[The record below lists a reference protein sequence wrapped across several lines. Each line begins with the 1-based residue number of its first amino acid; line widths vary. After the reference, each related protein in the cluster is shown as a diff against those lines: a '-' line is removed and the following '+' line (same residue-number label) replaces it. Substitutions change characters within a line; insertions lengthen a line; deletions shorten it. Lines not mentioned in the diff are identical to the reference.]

1 MDDRTRE
8 IPLFTLE
15 GVKDAEI
22 TTHYFD
28 TGDKIGLSLM
38 RFQRAASQDVVVLMH
53 GLTTSTDM
61 FIMPEHYNLV
71 SYLLD
76 RGYEVWTFDWRGS
89 MRHNYDL
96 FPGRFNLDDIAL
108 YDHPAAIR
116 LVRDAVGPERRIH
129 VICHCVGSIT
139 FMMSLFSGLIEGV
152 TSVVSNSV
160 SLTPHVPD
168 WSSFKLSVAPF
179 LMNYILRFPNLNPRW
194 GYLPGPGIPQGKI
207 LSKVI
212 DLFHPECDEP
222 ACHMISFMWGA
233 GRPAAYE
240 HANLTDIT
248 HRRLGDL
255 FGAININYYL
265 HIREMARLGV
275 AVKMHPGDPRYSAL
289 PDNYLDRA
297 AQVTTPVLFITGDHN
312 KVFMD
317 SNIRTYE
324 KLKTLQPV
332 DRNSLRILPGY
343 GHQDPF
349 MGKNNAVDVF
359 PHLVEWIDQ
368 HRAEGRA
375 NELAQRRY
383 HVS

>member
-1 MDDRTRE
+1 MDEHVRE
-8 IPLFTLE
+8 IPIYTLE

-22 TTHYFD
+22 TTHYVT
-28 TGDKIGLSLM
+28 TGDKLGLFLF
-38 RFQRAASQDVVVLMH
+38 RFRRETSKEVVLLLH

-89 MRHNYDL
+89 MRHSYDL

-108 YDHPAAIR
+108 WDHPAAVDC
-116 LVRDAVGPERRIH
+116 VRREIGPEARLH

-139 FMMSLFSGLIEGV
+139 FMMSLFAGLIEGV

-168 WSSFKLSVAPF
+168 WSAFKLAVAPF
-179 LMNYILRFPNLNPRW
+179 FMNWVLRFPNLNPRW
-194 GYLPGPGIPQGKI
+194 GYLPGPGIPQGRI
-207 LSKVI
+207 ISKLV
-212 DLFHPECDEP
+212 DLVHPECDEP

-240 HANLTDIT
+240 HANLDPVT

-255 FGAININYYL
+255 FGAININYYY
-265 HIREMARLGV
+265 HIREMTRGGV
-275 AVKMHPGDPRYSAL
+275 AVKMHPDDPRYARL
-289 PDNYLDRA
+289 PNNYLDGA
-297 AQVTTPVLFITGDHN
+297 AKVTTPILFITGDHN

-317 SNIRTYE
+317 SNVTMYE
-324 KLKTLQPV
+324 TLKKLQPV
-332 DRNSLRILPGY
+332 DRNALRMLPGY

-349 MGKNNAVDVF
+349 MGKNVHEDVF
-359 PHLVEWIDQ
+359 PYLVEWIEK

-375 NELAQRRY
+375 DELADRRY
-383 HVS
+383 LVS

>member
-1 MDDRTRE
+1 MAEHPRE
-8 IPLFTLE
+8 IPLYTLE

-22 TTHYFD
+22 TTHYVT
-28 TGDKIGLSLM
+28 TGDKLGLSLL
-38 RFQRAASQDVVVLMH
+38 RFRREPAGDVVVLMH

-76 RGYEVWTFDWRGS
+76 HGFEVWSFDWRGS

-96 FPGRFNLDDIAL
+96 FPGQFNLDEIAL
-108 YDHPAAIR
+108 YDHPAAMR
-116 LVRDAVGPERRIH
+116 QVRDEVGPERRIH

-139 FMMSLFSGLIEGV
+139 FMMSLFAGLIEGV

-168 WSSFKLSVAPF
+168 WSAFKLAVAPF
-179 LMNYILRFPNLNPRW
+179 FMNYILRWPNLNPRW
-194 GYLPGPGIPQGKI
+194 GYLPGPGIPQGKP

-222 ACHMISFMWGA
+222 ACHMLSFMWGA

-240 HANLTDIT
+240 HKNLLDVT

-255 FGAININYYL
+255 FGAVNINYYL
-265 HIREMARLGV
+265 HIREMARRGV
-275 AVKMHPGDPRYSAL
+275 AVKMNPDDPKYARL
-289 PDNYLDRA
+289 PNNYLEGA

-317 SNIRTYE
+317 SNIKTYE
-324 KLKTLQPV
+324 TLKKLQPV
-332 DRNSLRILPGY
+332 DRNELRILPGY

-349 MGKNNAVDVF
+349 MGKDNATDVF
-359 PHLVEWIDQ
+359 PHLIEWIEKHQ
-368 HRAEGRA
+368 AEGRG
-375 NELAQRRY
+375 NERRY
-383 HVS
+383 FVS